1 MPKVGTKVSPKTFG
15 AKNKLVINRP
25 GVKILLGGF
34 LLSTQQYESQHMKVY
49 LTRVLPLTIALFYGP
64 YVQATELV
72 MFDSPTCDWCE
83 VWDEEI
89 APIYGKTDEGQSAPL
104 RRHSIH
110 DELPQDLKHLK
121 GIVYTPTFVLM
132 DQGKEVG
139 RIAGYPG
146 EDFFWYMLDELLT
159 KVPPKAEQNKASKQ

>member
-1 MPKVGTKVSPKTFG
+1 M
-15 AKNKLVINRP
+15 
-25 GVKILLGGF
+25 
-34 LLSTQQYESQHMKVY
+34 
-49 LTRVLPLTIALFYGP
+49 PLTVVFFYGLS
-64 YVQATELV
+64 VQATELV

-83 VWDEEI
+83 AWDEEI
-89 APIYGKTDEGQSAPL
+89 AQAAPL

-110 DELPQDLKHLK
+110 DKRPQDLKHLK

-146 EDFFWYMLDELLT
+146 EDFFWFMLDELLT
-159 KVPPKAEQNKASKQ
+159 RVPPQGEQTKASKQ